1 MAKKTKHSKGKR
13 KSNAEIYAD
22 VTARII
28 EAIEGG
34 CAPWVRPW
42 EKHGPC
48 AMPRN
53 AHGRPYNGINVL
65 LLWVA
70 AAKAGYADPRWMTY
84 KQAQASGGQ
93 VKKGEKST
101 QVLLWR
107 QITVADEQS
116 DDETATRE
124 IWIVKTFNVFNA
136 DQVEGLSPFELPSA
150 EPTAVDAL
158 IAATGA
164 DIRHGGGR
172 AFYSPAGDFIRMPR
186 PADFKSAGDY
196 HATLLHELV
205 HWTGASERL
214 DRELSGRF
222 GDDAYAAEELIA
234 ELGAAFLCAELGV
247 VGEYVDHA
255 SYLSSWLK
263 VLRADSRA
271 IVTAASAARKAA
283 QYLTEL
289 GDQAAMAA

>member
-1 MAKKTKHSKGKR
+1 MTK
-13 KSNAEIYAD
+13 
-22 VTARII
+22 RI
-28 EAIEGG
+28 ASTGLL
-34 CAPWVRPW
+34 
-42 EKHGPC
+42 
-48 AMPRN
+48 
-53 AHGRPYNGINVL
+53 YL
-65 LLWVA
+65 LL
-70 AAKAGYADPRWMTY
+70 AGAGPASAQQNISCGLEPPPGADPNADNDNDGIVDHCDHDDDNDGHGDTGDNCPLIANPD
-84 KQAQASGGQ
+84 QADFDNDFIGDVCDPDRDDDGFPDA
-93 VKKGEKST
+93 ED
-101 QVLLWR
+101 LLWR
-107 QITVADEQS
+107 PITVADEQA
-116 DDETATRE
+116 DEETATRE

-136 DQVEGLSPFELPSA
+136 EQIEGLSPFEPPSA

-247 VGEYVDHA
+247 VGEYADHA
-255 SYLSSWLK
+255 SYIESWLK

-289 GDQAAMAA
+289 GAQAAMAA